1 VLTIARMSLREVAR
15 RRGVVILMIM
25 LPLSFYLV
33 RRDLPGQSIRFLALG
48 IAWAVSTL
56 SLFGACT
63 ARLRLSGLT
72 ARHLVVGRL
81 MAMLTCG
88 MVLAIGYFAIVV
100 IDQHVQ
106 RMWAVGLLLATTVLV
121 AAPIGF
127 LIAAVLSRELEGA
140 LALLVVVSTQMLA
153 DPAGSIAPWLPFWST
168 RELATYAIDGTGQDY
183 LARGLLHAA
192 LVFAVTLI
200 AATAITAVRLRIAR
214 MPEPPSRDAGWV
226 SDPTPTDHGG

>member
-1 VLTIARMSLREVAR
+1 VSRPWPRVFQETLVELGVESARADQLTE
-15 RRGVVILMIM
+15 
-25 LPLSFYLV
+25 
-33 RRDLPGQSIRFLALG
+33 DTLG

-56 SLFGACT
+56 SLFAAC
-63 ARLRLSGLT
+63 AARPVDQRLRLSGLAT
-72 ARHLVVGRL
+72 RHLVVGRL
-81 MAMLTCG
+81 LAMLTCG
-88 MVLAIGYFAIVV
+88 LVLATGYFAIVV
-100 IDQHVQ
+100 MDQHVR

-153 DPAGSIAPWLPFWST
+153 DPAGAIAPWLPSWST
-168 RELATYAIDGTGQDY
+168 REMATYAIDGTGQGY

-200 AATAITAVRLRIAR
+200 AATAITGARLRIAHW
-214 MPEPPSRDAGWV
+214 PEPPSPDLGWV
-226 SDPTPTDHGG
+226 TDPTTTDARG